1 MDGCCHKETVSFP
14 SSPPPGID
22 THVNGLA
29 GDTQL
34 THGELIEG
42 VKATEGVCF
51 SPAELVFRG
60 VSSQRYLP
68 VQELMQRQREAGGD
82 RRKLNRLF

>member
-1 MDGCCHKETVSFP
+1 MSFPWAELMDGCCHKETVSFP

-51 SPAELVFRG
+51 SLAELVFRG
-60 VSSQRYLP
+60 ENSKAPRGTSLCRS
-68 VQELMQRQREAGGD
+68 
-82 RRKLNRLF
+82 